1 MEKKLPR
8 LPDLELEVMQAVWKS
23 EATPHTGEIHQRL
36 AQAKKR
42 PIQVVQ
48 TVLGRLEEKGFLKRE
63 KLGRLNYYTA
73 LIAEDIYRANDT
85 ASFLAKLYGN
95 SPARLVAA
103 LLSSKSTSEEDLAEI
118 RLMLERGQNDE
129 YFA

>member
-1 MEKKLPR
+1 MEQKIPR
-8 LPDLELEVMQAVWKS
+8 LPDLELEVMLAVWKS
-23 EATPHTGEIHQRL
+23 DATPHTGEIHQRL
-36 AQAKKR
+36 YSGKKR

-63 KLGRLNYYTA
+63 KRGRLNYYA
-73 LIAEDIYRANDT
+73 PLVEEDAYRANET

-103 LLSSKSTSEEDLAEI
+103 LLQSEDTSEEDLAEI
-118 RLMLERGQNDE
+118 RHLLERE
-129 YFA
+129 AK